1 LLRLTSDPFQS
12 LHPLAGQIIVK
23 LPLLPSD
30 VVDGRSALAGNGA
43 SFVAAHACSDL
54 LAPERVDA
62 LVALAALHLHEL

>member
-12 LHPLAGQIIVK
+12 LHPLARQIIVK

-43 SFVAAHACSDL
+43 SFIAAHACSDL